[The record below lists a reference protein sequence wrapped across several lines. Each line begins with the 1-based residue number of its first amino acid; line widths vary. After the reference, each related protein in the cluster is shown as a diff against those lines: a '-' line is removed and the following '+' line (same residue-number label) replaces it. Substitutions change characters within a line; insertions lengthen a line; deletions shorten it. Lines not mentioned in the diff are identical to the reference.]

1 MGKIFLIADGGDL
14 VELEQQEY
22 SSEDQLQDLLARFP
36 SLLPGDDFDPTSPR
50 RWLLVSREAGIP
62 GESDGGDR
70 WSLDHLF
77 LDQDGV
83 PTLVEVKRSSDTRL
97 RREVVGQM
105 LEYAANGVAFWSLEH
120 LQALFH
126 SSCEASGDDPDL
138 QLQEFIE
145 HESAEEFWK
154 AVKTNLQAGRIRL
167 VFVADEIP
175 AELQLVVEF
184 LNDQMARAEVL
195 AVEIPRYSGSGLET
209 LAPRVIGQT
218 VAARTKK
225 AGSTPGQPWDE
236 PRFLAAL
243 EQNEGPEHRAL
254 AADLMAWFRERG
266 MEDWWGKGAVTG
278 NYLPVAAQGESW
290 YAPLVLRT
298 SGQVAIRFLHIK
310 TRPAFSSTEMREQ
323 LRQRF
328 NELPS
333 VEIPPDG
340 IEKRPSFPMGVLSD
354 PASMASFKST
364 VDWMLDRIK
373 DSG

>member
-1 MGKIFLIADGGDL
+1 MFMVADGDL
-14 VELEQQEY
+14 KPLDQQQY

-36 SLLPGDDFDPTSPR
+36 DLLPGDDIDPTAPR

-62 GESDGGDR
+62 GERDSGDR

-105 LEYAANGVAFWSLEH
+105 LDYAANGVAHWPLEH
-120 LQALFH
+120 LQALFI
-126 SSCEASGDDPDL
+126 SSCEASGVDPDL
-138 QLQEFIE
+138 QLREFIE
-145 HESAEEFWK
+145 HESLEEFWK

-167 VFVADEIP
+167 MFVADEIP
-175 AELQLVVEF
+175 PELQRVVEF
-184 LNDQMARAEVL
+184 LNNQMDPAEVL
-195 AVEIPRYSGSGLET
+195 AVEIRRYSGSGLET

-243 EQNEGPEHRAL
+243 EQNKGPEARLL
-254 AADLMAWFRERG
+254 AEDLIAWCMEHG
-266 MEDWWGKGAVTG
+266 MV
-278 NYLPVAAQGESW
+278 ESW
-290 YAPLVLRT
+290 GRGSRTGILRPIVTQGQHRYAPLALRT
-298 SGQVAIRFLHIK
+298 SGVVAIRFRDIK
-310 TRPAFSSTEMREQ
+310 TRPAFESAETRDQ

-333 VEIPPDG
+333 VAIPRDG
-340 IEKRPSFPMGVLSD
+340 IERRPSFPMSVLSD
-354 PASMASFKST
+354 PASMTSFKST

>member
-36 SLLPGDDFDPTSPR
+36 SLLPGDDFDPSAPR

-105 LEYAANGVAFWSLEH
+105 LDYAANGVAHWPLEQ
-120 LQALFH
+120 LQALFR
-126 SSCEASGDDPDL
+126 SSCEASGNDPDL

-175 AELQLVVEF
+175 AELQRVVEF
-184 LNDQMARAEVL
+184 LNNQMDPAEVL

-243 EQNEGPEHRAL
+243 GA
-254 AADLMAWFRERG
+254 ERG
-266 MEDWWGKGAVTG
+266 PGSSGRWR
-278 NYLPVAAQGESW
+278 
-290 YAPLVLRT
+290 RT
-298 SGQVAIRFLHIK
+298 
-310 TRPAFSSTEMREQ
+310 
-323 LRQRF
+323 
-328 NELPS
+328 
-333 VEIPPDG
+333 
-340 IEKRPSFPMGVLSD
+340 
-354 PASMASFKST
+354 
-364 VDWMLDRIK
+364 
-373 DSG
+373 

>member
-1 MGKIFLIADGGDL
+1 MGRIFLIADGGDL

-36 SLLPGDDFDPTSPR
+36 SLLPGDDL
-50 RWLLVSREAGIP
+50 LLVSREAGIP

-120 LQALFH
+120 LQALFAVH
-126 SSCEASGDDPDL
+126 ARLPGTIPIFSWRSSSSMNP
-138 QLQEFIE
+138 
-145 HESAEEFWK
+145 AEEFWK

-175 AELQLVVEF
+175 SELQRVVEF
-184 LNDQMARAEVL
+184 LNNQMDPAEVL

-243 EQNEGPEHRAL
+243 ERRGPEGRLVAE
-254 AADLMAWFRERG
+254 DLISWCRERG
-266 MEDWWGKGAVTG
+266 MEDWWSRGGRGGIYRSIVT
-278 NYLPVAAQGESW
+278 QGEHR
-290 YAPLVLRT
+290 YDPLALRT
-298 SGQVAIRFLHIK
+298 SGQVAIRFQDNK
-310 TRPAFSSTEMREQ
+310 ARPAFSSAEMREQ
-323 LRQRF
+323 LRQRL

>member
-36 SLLPGDDFDPTSPR
+36 GLLPGDDFDPTSPR
-50 RWLLVSREAGIP
+50 KWLLVSREAGIP

-105 LEYAANGVAFWSLEH
+105 LDYAANGVAHWPLEQ

-126 SSCEASGDDPDL
+126 SSCEASGNDPDL
-138 QLQEFIE
+138 QLEKFIE
-145 HESAEEFWK
+145 HEAPEEFWK

-175 AELQLVVEF
+175 AELQRVVEF
-184 LNDQMARAEVL
+184 LNDQMDPAEVL

-218 VAARTKK
+218 VAARAKK

-243 EQNEGPEHRAL
+243 ERKGPKQRAV
-254 AADLMAWFRERG
+254 AVDLMAWFRERG
-266 MEDWWGKGAVTG
+266 MENWWSRGGRAGIYRPIVT
-278 NYLPVAAQGESW
+278 QGEHR
-290 YAPLVLRT
+290 YDPLALRT
-298 SGQVAIRFLHIK
+298 SGLVAVRFQDNK

-323 LRQRF
+323 LRQRL

-333 VEIPPDG
+333 VDIPPDG
-340 IEKRPSFPMGVLSD
+340 IEKRPSFPMSVLSD
-354 PASMASFKST
+354 PASMASFKSA

-373 DSG
+373 ESG

>member
-1 MGKIFLIADGGDL
+1 MGRIFLIADGGDL

-22 SSEDQLQDLLARFP
+22 SSENQLQDLLARFP

-50 RWLLVSREAGIP
+50 KWLLVSREAGIP

-83 PTLVEVKRSSDTRL
+83 PTLIEVKRSTDTRL

-105 LEYAANGVAFWSLEH
+105 LDYAANGVAYWPLEQ

-138 QLQEFIE
+138 QLEKFIE
-145 HESAEEFWK
+145 HESPEEFWK

-175 AELQLVVEF
+175 AELQRVVEF
-184 LNDQMARAEVL
+184 LNDQMDPAEVL

-218 VAARTKK
+218 AAARTKK

-243 EQNEGPEHRAL
+243 ERKGPEARLVAE
-254 AADLMAWFRERG
+254 DLISWCRERG
-266 MEDWWGKGAVTG
+266 MEDWWSKGGRGGIYRPVVT
-278 NYLPVAAQGESW
+278 QGEHR
-290 YAPLVLRT
+290 YDPLALRT
-298 SGQVAIRFLHIK
+298 SGQVAIRFQDNK
-310 TRPAFSSTEMREQ
+310 ARPAFSSTEMREQ
-323 LRQRF
+323 LRQRL

-333 VEIPPDG
+333 VDIPPDG
-340 IEKRPSFPMGVLSD
+340 IEKRPSFPMSVLSD

>member
-1 MGKIFLIADGGDL
+1 MGKMFLVADGDL
-14 VELEQQEY
+14 KPLDQQQY

-36 SLLPGDDFDPTSPR
+36 DLLPGDDIDPTAPR

-62 GESDGGDR
+62 GERESGDR

-105 LEYAANGVAFWSLEH
+105 LDYAANGVAYWPLEQ
-120 LQALFH
+120 LQALFI
-126 SSCEASGDDPDL
+126 SSCDASGDDPDL
-138 QLQEFIE
+138 QLRDFID
-145 HESAEEFWK
+145 HESPEEFWK

-175 AELQLVVEF
+175 SELQRVVEF
-184 LNDQMARAEVL
+184 LNDQMDPAEVI
-195 AVEIPRYSGSGLET
+195 AVEISRYSGDGLET

-243 EQNEGPEHRAL
+243 EQSKGPDARLVAEDLIAWCREH
-254 AADLMAWFRERG
+254 G
-266 MEDWWGKGAVTG
+266 MEDSWGKGAEMGSYFPSVT
-278 NYLPVAAQGESW
+278 QGEDW
-290 YAPLVLRT
+290 YVPFALWT
-298 SGQVAIRFLHIK
+298 YGQVETQFQHIK
-310 TRPAFSSTEMREQ
+310 ARPAFTSAEMREQ

-333 VEIPPDG
+333 VAFPPMASRNG
-340 IEKRPSFPMGVLSD
+340 
-354 PASMASFKST
+354 PAS
-364 VDWMLDRIK
+364 R
-373 DSG
+373 